1 MKNLVLDLNF
11 WYFFVDFTN
20 GSATVSFQ
28 ERYVNMY
35 GWVSVKGSFFFG
47 SCEIDL
53 KTFQFDKFLSISLIP
68 LIKNLQKNVVEAS
81 GFHEERQR
89 LPRLQDI
96 RGGEYHRDR
105 EQCNI
110 HRLPEK
116 EVPASGRPIEHSQA
130 IRGGLLSLSVSYCP
144 QVRPESCVQCPE
156 RDLE

>member
-1 MKNLVLDLNF
+1 MKNFVLDLNF

-20 GSATVSFQ
+20 GSATVFFQ

-35 GWVSVKGSFFFG
+35 GWVSVSGSYFWFMWNWFK
-47 SCEIDL
+47 D
-53 KTFQFDKFLSISLIP
+53 FQFDKFLSISLIP

-89 LPRLQDI
+89 LRRLQDF
-96 RGGEYHRDR
+96 RGGEYHQDR

-116 EVPASGRPIEHSQA
+116 VPASGGPIEHSQE
-130 IRGGLLSLSVSYCP
+130 IRGRLLSLSVSYCP
-144 QVRPESCVQCPE
+144 QVRPESCVQCPQ

>member
-35 GWVSVKGSFFFG
+35 GWVSVNGSYFWFMWNWFK
-47 SCEIDL
+47 D
-53 KTFQFDKFLSISLIP
+53 FQFDKFLSISLIP

-96 RGGEYHRDR
+96 RGGEYYGDR

-110 HRLPEK
+110 HWLPEK

-130 IRGGLLSLSVSYCP
+130 IRGGLLSLSVSYCSK
-144 QVRPESCVQCPE
+144 VRPESCVQCPQ
-156 RDLE
+156 RDLD